1 MKTYDA
7 IIIGFGKGGK
17 TLAGKLASSGKS
29 VALIEKSD
37 RMYGGTCINVGC
49 IPSKSLVNS
58 SDFSSRHSNL
68 SFEEKSKLYSEAI
81 TEKRRVTSMLRQK
94 NFDKLNLMKN
104 VSIFN
109 GVGSFITNTEVKVE
123 NGEEIT
129 ILSAPKIY
137 INTGAKP
144 IIPDIKGLSDCK
156 IAYVSETMMELDKL
170 PKELV
175 ILGGGYIG
183 LEFASM

>member
-1 MKTYDA
+1 MYLVHMKSFDA

-17 TLAGKLASSGKS
+17 TLAAKLASSEKT

-58 SDFSSRHSNL
+58 SEFINKQSGL
-68 SFEEKSKLYSEAI
+68 SFEEKSKLYSSAI
-81 TEKRRVTSMLRQK
+81 AEKRRVTSMLRQK
-94 NFDKLNLMKN
+94 NFDKLNQMKN
-104 VSIFN
+104 VTIFN
-109 GVGSFITNTEVKVE
+109 GTGSFITNTEVKVV
-123 NGEEIT
+123 NGNDIE

-144 IIPDIKGLSDCK
+144 IIPDIKGLSECK
-156 IAYVSETMMELDKL
+156 NAYVSETMMDL
-170 PKELV
+170 
-175 ILGGGYIG
+175 
-183 LEFASM
+183 